1 MALRPR
7 PGCDDVS
14 RAGAGTATPTSLCE
28 ASWRRRR
35 YRHVADRKRLVEL
48 KARYEDIGKARALL
62 HASER
67 VGAYRQTDTYFALG
81 ERRLKMRE
89 VEGSATAQLVYY
101 ERPDRPGAKESEVL
115 LSVVPDAA
123 TVKEMLARTLG
134 VQVVVRKRR
143 EIYRHEGVQ
152 VHLDEVEGLGRF
164 LEFEMAVEDAAEA
177 IERGH
182 ANLAAMRRLF
192 DIPDEDLVASSYS
205 DLLAD

>member
-1 MALRPR
+1 M
-7 PGCDDVS
+7 
-14 RAGAGTATPTSLCE
+14 
-28 ASWRRRR
+28 
-35 YRHVADRKRLVEL
+35 ADRKRLVEL